1 MTKAFQNITSGKFAA
16 SNKVALLAVLVF
28 LALC

>member
-1 MTKAFQNITSGKFAA
+1 MTKAIENITSGKFA
-16 SNKVALLAVLVF
+16 SSKKVSLLTVLVF